1 MLNLLDN
8 IAVVLFDFDDTLCIH
23 TNRVETGA
31 LKRLNKIKLLN
42 NLSCWGDCYISR
54 HMKEFMNI
62 CKEKGID
69 MALCGGVESVVEAEN
84 KIKWVKDNYGVELKN
99 LCVSTPEEKVEMAI
113 SLAGKS
119 GIDPENVLMVD
130 DWWYVLTIMQ
140 DNKVASCS
148 PMYIV
153 NYVEEIERCNKNE
166 L

>member
-1 MLNLLDN
+1 
-8 IAVVLFDFDDTLCIH
+8 
-23 TNRVETGA
+23 
-31 LKRLNKIKLLN
+31 
-42 NLSCWGDCYISR
+42 
-54 HMKEFMNI
+54 
-62 CKEKGID
+62 
-69 MALCGGVESVVEAEN
+69 
-84 KIKWVKDNYGVELKN
+84 
-99 LCVSTPEEKVEMAI
+99 MAI